1 MRESKPSAQTKS
13 ELSRRRFLKT
23 SAIAGAAAWLPAFR
37 ISPAEATTCTPPPN
51 FPNGIELFQQA
62 FENWSKGIVIDDL
75 WTCAPRTP
83 QECVT
88 VVNWAASQGW
98 KVRPRGAM
106 HNWSPIHVTADTT
119 CNDKVLLLSTT
130 EYLTDVEL
138 MSGYAT
144 PAVRAQCGMLMEDL
158 LEFLEIHDLGMTAV
172 PAPGDVTV
180 GGVLAIDAHGTAVPA
195 VGESRKPGH
204 TYGSLSNLIL
214 ALTVIVWDKATN
226 AYVLKTYNR
235 SDRDC
240 QALAAHL
247 GRAFVI
253 DAVLQVG
260 ENCNL
265 RCQSFTHITANEM
278 LGPPGS
284 KGRTVERYL
293 NQSGRMEVIWFPFTE
308 KPWLKVWTVS
318 PKKPL
323 LSREV
328 TEPYNYPFSDNI
340 PAEMEELARSL
351 TRDNKQS
358 TPVFGQMSYNVSVAG
373 LAATQSADIW
383 GKSRNVLLYI
393 KPSTLRVTASGYAV
407 VTRRNNVQRVIHDFA
422 QQYKA
427 LVASYE
433 AQGEYPFNMPV
444 EIRVTGLDDAADVD
458 ADPGA
463 RDVALSAIA
472 AHRDHPEWDV
482 AVWFDCLSF
491 VGTEKA
497 DEFNA
502 VMEQWFHS
510 HFNPSDALVRPEW
523 SKGWGYTA
531 SGAWTNGAYI
541 SQTIPDAHTQGMH
554 KHDQWNTAINRL
566 DNLDPARVFSNDFI
580 DQLMQTR

>member
-1 MRESKPSAQTKS
+1 MRDTKPPAQTQS

-23 SAIAGAAAWLPAFR
+23 SAIAGAATWLPAFR
-37 ISPAEATTCTPPPN
+37 VSAADAASCTPPPN
-51 FPNGIELFQQA
+51 FPNGVELFQQA
-62 FENWSKGIVIDDL
+62 FENWSKGIVIEDL
-75 WTCAPRTP
+75 WTCAPRNP

-88 VVNWAASQGW
+88 VVNWAANNGW

-106 HNWSPIHVTADTT
+106 HNWSPIHVTPDTD

-138 MSGYAT
+138 VAGYAT
-144 PAVRAQCGMLMEDL
+144 PAVRAQSGLFMEDL
-158 LEFLEIHDLGMTAV
+158 LAFLEGHNLGMTAV
-172 PAPGDVTV
+172 PAPGDVTI
-180 GGVLAIDAHGTAVPA
+180 GGVLAIDAHGTGVPA
-195 VGESRKPGH
+195 VGETRQPGH

-214 ALTVIVWDKATN
+214 SLTVVAWDKATN
-226 AYVLKTYNR
+226 AYVLKTFDR

-253 DAVLQVG
+253 EAVLQVG
-260 ENCNL
+260 ANYNL
-265 RCQSFTHITANEM
+265 RCQSFTHITADEM
-278 LGPPGS
+278 LAAPGS
-284 KGRTVERYL
+284 SGRTIERYL
-293 NQSGRMEVIWFPFTE
+293 DQTGRMEVIWFPFTD

-358 TPVFGQMSYNVSVAG
+358 TPAFGQMSYNVSAAG
-373 LAATQSADIW
+373 LVATQSADIW
-383 GKSRNVLLYI
+383 GKSRNLLLYI
-393 KPSTLRVTASGYAV
+393 KPSTLRATASGYAV
-407 VTRRNNVQRVIHDFA
+407 VTRRSNVQRVLHDFS

-433 AQGEYPFNMPV
+433 AQGEYPINMPV
-444 EIRVTGLDDAADVD
+444 EIRVTGLDKANEVDAA
-458 ADPGA
+458 PA
-463 RDVALSAIA
+463 REVALSAIA
-472 AHRDHPEWDV
+472 PHGDHPEWDV

-497 DEFNA
+497 DDFNTE
-502 VMEQWFHS
+502 MEQWFHS
-510 HFNPSDALVRPEW
+510 HFDPADALVRPEW
-523 SKGWGYTA
+523 SKGWGYTS
-531 SGAWTNGAYI
+531 SGEWTSDSYI
-541 SQTIPDAHTQGMH
+541 TQTIPDSHTQGQH
-554 KHDQWNTAINRL
+554 PHEQWNTAIRRL
-566 DNLDPARVFSNDFI
+566 DKLDPYRVFSNDFI
-580 DQLMQTR
+580 DRLLQTR